1 MTNII
6 NSLKG
11 YKTYFVGV
19 IGAVIALL
27 QTFSIISLNTN
38 QLIAVAFL
46 IAALFGITFRDAL
59 NSMTAPVTNTT
70 ITTSVDTTNKP
81 TV

>member
-1 MTNII
+1 MKII
-6 NSLKG
+6 QWLSGK
-11 YKTYFVGV
+11 KTYFVGV

-59 NSMTAPVTNTT
+59 NSMTAPVTTGTT
-70 ITTSVDTTNKP
+70 GATDTTPKQ
-81 TV
+81 